1 MVDYPNSDNTRDISI
16 LPSLQLEMDLE
27 EEIIQIFQKC
37 GPQSPQEVDDDD
49 EELGSMN
56 RWPRLKPHCRGPP
69 DNIESSSDKEN
80 DPMTL
85 GE

>member
-1 MVDYPNSDNTRDISI
+1 M
-16 LPSLQLEMDLE
+16 
-27 EEIIQIFQKC
+27 
-37 GPQSPQEVDDDD
+37 DDDD
-49 EELGSMN
+49 EELGSMS
-56 RWPRLKPHCRGPP
+56 RWPRLKPHCRDPP